1 MKSEL
6 NFQTRL
12 CCFEVTGTL
21 SQQAA
26 WFRASASARSPD
38 TLFQLSTCKK
48 TQSARQF
55 YNYACISCRHL
66 TLRNTEVPG
75 ADPPHVRSCSQVHA
89 QAPCLR
95 RLLGTNTL
103 ANVMQLSKAKHL
115 QPRRAALAH
124 KQSRQAGAK
133 NRKNSDAVA
142 ATIASWGGK
151 GGLTGRC

>member
-1 MKSEL
+1 MVSRERECKVSRYTFSIKHMQENAIGEAIL
-6 NFQTRL
+6 
-12 CCFEVTGTL
+12 
-21 SQQAA
+21 
-26 WFRASASARSPD
+26 
-38 TLFQLSTCKK
+38 QL
-48 TQSARQF
+48 AD
-55 YNYACISCRHL
+55 ACISCRHL